1 MTMTEERT
9 LWGLWSWPPLRFLL
23 FRREWG
29 MLEADPDSLVL
40 LAVVFLAVA
49 ALRIWLVHV

>member
-1 MTMTEERT
+1 
-9 LWGLWSWPPLRFLL
+9 
-23 FRREWG
+23 

>member
-1 MTMTEERT
+1 
-9 LWGLWSWPPLRFLL
+9 
-23 FRREWG
+23 

-49 ALRIWLVHV
+49 ALRIWLVHVWLTGPAHPAIDSP